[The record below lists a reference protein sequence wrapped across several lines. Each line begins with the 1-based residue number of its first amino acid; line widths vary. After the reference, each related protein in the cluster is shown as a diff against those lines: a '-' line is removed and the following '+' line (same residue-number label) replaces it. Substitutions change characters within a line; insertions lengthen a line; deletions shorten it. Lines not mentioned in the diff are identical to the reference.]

1 MPHVN
6 QRSTLHPAK
15 GARVKSPRS
24 GSGPSPAGESA
35 DERRRDLV
43 RRLLS
48 DAAAAAEVG
57 DPARFAL
64 RADELGRMLPRVGES
79 FAQQVRVRLCALG
92 ARLARHETSTGDRA
106 SAISK
111 LRWFVLDTDALIH
124 RQHPDSPEGALCGH
138 LWLGPIW
145 QGKIGRNDVTWCPAC
160 QREISLIKQASRVT
174 TGASEKAGSSLIR
187 RKGIAEQRL
196 RNEAAQSALA
206 ADLSWLRAER
216 GPSIKAVS
224 AGSPGLGKRR

>member
-1 MPHVN
+1 M
-6 QRSTLHPAK
+6 
-15 GARVKSPRS
+15 SPRN
-24 GSGPSPAGESA
+24 GSGPSPTGESA

-48 DAAAAAEVG
+48 DATAAAEVG

-64 RADELGRMLPRVGES
+64 RADELDRLLPRVGES
-79 FAQQVRVRLCALG
+79 FARQVRVRLSALG
-92 ARLARHETSTGDRA
+92 VRLARHETSTGDRA

-111 LRWFVLDTDALIH
+111 LRWFVLDADALIH

-138 LWLGPIW
+138 LWLGPTW
-145 QGKIGRNDVTWCPAC
+145 QGKIGRNDFIWCPAC
-160 QREISLIKQASRVT
+160 QREISLIKQSRRVT
-174 TGASEKAGSSLIR
+174 TGASDKASGSPVR
-187 RKGIAEQRL
+187 RKAIAAQRL
-196 RNEAAQSALA
+196 RNEAARLALA